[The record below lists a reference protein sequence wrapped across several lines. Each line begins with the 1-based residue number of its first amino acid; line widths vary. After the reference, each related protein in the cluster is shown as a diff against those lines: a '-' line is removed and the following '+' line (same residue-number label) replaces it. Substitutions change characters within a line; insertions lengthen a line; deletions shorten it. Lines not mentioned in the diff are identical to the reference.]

1 MSEWHTG
8 WTEGYAS
15 ARDEMK
21 AELAAEREAKQ
32 CAVDQAETFREERD
46 AMRALLLRWDAL
58 IEHQYTGSR
67 EAMSDM
73 MECAQMTA
81 QTLYGDPPW
90 PNPIE
95 AALKGDGDE

>member
-1 MSEWHTG
+1 MTDDLV
-8 WTEGYAS
+8 
-15 ARDEMK
+15 ARLRAER
-21 AELAAEREAKQ
+21 AEL
-32 CAVDQAETFREERD
+32 
-46 AMRALLLRWDAL
+46 RALLLRWDAL

-90 PNPIE
+90 PTRID
-95 AALKGDGDE
+95 AALGGQGDA